1 MKSVLK
7 LILGKSS
14 QIDQVLTVLE
24 RNQGGVYKRLDENRE
39 LLEHI
44 QWHVPEYLNA
54 HPWVGGWIE
63 TQDMFLLDLIAAA
76 ELEPPR
82 VRPGFKWPRP
92 WPSMARA
99 QFTDL
104 TDHGAVAPAE
114 GQNSQAVPKN
124 KTSQPLRKILDFEG
138 NEQLRKLVE
147 TMDSTG
153 LFQVFHVSKGHVH
166 KVEQNPWSYTRAP
179 SISFWASAK
188 DARALG
194 NALADV
200 EPDLTNSKSRLAS
213 GRHWDI
219 DARFTTYFHEYETVC
234 RLYSRDLDRAAKSL
248 TQSMRLFG
256 PIRADVDGDFNSL
269 RELICQ
275 RFPKLDEQEDGK

>member
-14 QIDQVLTVLE
+14 QIDQLLTVLE

-44 QWHVPEYLNA
+44 QSHAPEYLHA

-76 ELEPPR
+76 EFRPPR
-82 VRPGFKWPRP
+82 AIPGFQWPRP
-92 WPSMARA
+92 WPGLDWS
-99 QFTDL
+99 QKIDQS
-104 TDHGAVAPAE
+104 DHGSGSPVT
-114 GQNSQAVPKN
+114 GQIVSEK
-124 KTSQPLRKILDFEG
+124 KTPRPLRKSLDFEG
-138 NEQLRKLVE
+138 NEHLQELVE
-147 TMDSTG
+147 AMDSTG

-219 DARFTTYFHEYETVC
+219 DTRFTTYFHEYETVC

-248 TQSMRLFG
+248 AQSMRLFG

-269 RELICQ
+269 RDLICQ